1 MKKHNRLKKS
11 LSMLLILAMVLTM
24 SPVSAFAS
32 TAVSGNETRDAYG
45 VDTEWYNYR
54 NNQENNG
61 ITDSKTP
68 IDPDTTSLK
77 WSGIYGTGWSAAPTP
92 PLILNGKIY
101 VGMSNK
107 VIEIDKETGEKLRES
122 DAMIGNVGFAMNP
135 ITYADGKIFV
145 QIQNGIVQA
154 LDLDTLTCVWHTPK
168 IGGQTVSPIS
178 HVTIDGKG
186 YVYTGIYTG
195 ESADGSYI
203 CFSTDDSD
211 LTDVDETKG
220 GGKIKALKWRFTP
233 ATQLTEA
240 TENVTSETFDEA
252 LAAAEDVSKRGFY
265 WAGAYVTEKYVAV
278 GSDNGAKEENQGV
291 GAVFYTLNPMTGEV
305 IDRITGIK
313 GDIRTTTVYDNG
325 YLYFAT
331 KGGIVYK
338 AKVSEDGHLS
348 DISSI
353 DIAAATGNTGAQAT
367 ASPLVYG
374 NKIYMGLKGPGGQLD
389 ADGGHSFKVIDNS
402 GTLTQDSIM
411 YEMPIPGYPQAAALA
426 TTAYVNEDF
435 DADGNADGR
444 VYIYF
449 TYNATP
455 GGIYYC
461 YDTADQTESKADQ
474 TGALYIPPADKQNY
488 CSSTIC
494 ADREGTLY
502 YKNDSCYLM
511 AIEKNIAKI
520 NNITVTAEEGKE
532 IKWDKGFDPT
542 ITEYEL
548 TYPVENQKAK
558 ISLDLAE
565 GISATI
571 DGKEYT
577 GEVEI
582 DTPKETKTVTI
593 IASSSDDEKD
603 YTKEYTLKFRALS
616 DDSNLGG
623 IKVSGTS
630 SAFGSSIDAIPEF
643 DSATKEYF
651 ADGSVY
657 EKFLRVWLKKSDANA
672 TIEVTGDSNVKKI
685 DAIAGTAST
694 DDYERWNVYKVDP
707 NKSAVLDV
715 KVTAEDGRTVSN
727 YKVTLY
733 GKESTEVIS
742 SVQQGNGFLT
752 PVETLDVGVFLAES
766 YGYEDQ
772 VRDGISPLDVLV
784 AKHEK
789 KYGDQF
795 TKENC
800 SEYLEIDSQWGSV
813 SKMFG
818 MEAFSSGFAV
828 NGRYPKDSDGYGTTI
843 TTTKLEEGDKV
854 QFFFYQDLDG
864 WSDNICEI
872 SIDEDILI
880 AGTAIEAKLTGY
892 SYMWYG
898 HETDE
903 NIAAQINP
911 ISNAQFALIDEN
923 GAVTPIEGAVTDED
937 GCATFSIDAAGTYLL
952 TAYTEPSEDNGLSP
966 LIMPVKKITVHSHSF
981 TEEVAKDEALTSPAT
996 CESDAVYFKSCSCG
1010 EISTTDT
1017 FIAEGTA
1024 LGHSFTKYVPDGN
1037 ATCTTDGTKTAVCD
1051 REGCDV

>member
-32 TAVSGNETRDAYG
+32 TDVSGNETRDAYG

-68 IDPDTTSLK
+68 TDPDTTSLK
-77 WSGIYGTGWSAAPTP
+77 WAGRFGTGWSAAPTP

-101 VGMSNK
+101 LGMSNK
-107 VIEIDKETGEKLRES
+107 VIELDKETGEKLGES
-122 DAMIGNVGFAMNP
+122 DEMIGNVGFAMNP
-135 ITYADGKIFV
+135 ITYADGKLFV
-145 QIQNGIVQA
+145 QTQNGIVQA
-154 LDLDTLTCVWHTPK
+154 LDLKTLKCVWHTPK
-168 IGGQTVSPIS
+168 IGGQTLSPIS
-178 HVTIDGKG
+178 HVTVKGKG
-186 YVYTGIYTG
+186 YVYTGTFSG

-233 ATQLTEA
+233 ATQKTEA
-240 TENVTSETFDEA
+240 TENVTSETCDEA
-252 LAAAEDVSKRGFY
+252 LAATEGVFKRGFY

-278 GSDNGAKEENQGV
+278 GSDNGAREDDQGV
-291 GAVFYTLNPMTGEV
+291 GAVFYTLNPMTGKV

-331 KGGIVYK
+331 KGGILYK
-338 AKVSEDGHLS
+338 ARVSEDGHLS
-348 DISSI
+348 EISSI

-374 NKIYMGLKGPGGQLD
+374 NKIYMGVKGPGGQFD

-402 GTLTQDSIM
+402 GALTQDSIM
-411 YEMPIPGYPQAAALA
+411 YEIPIPGYPQAAALA

-449 TYNATP
+449 TYNAPP

-474 TGALYIPPADKQNY
+474 TDALYIPPADKQQY
-488 CSSTIC
+488 CISTIC
-494 ADREGTLY
+494 ADREGNLY

-520 NNITVTAEEGKE
+520 NNITVTAEEGNE
-532 IKWDKGFDPT
+532 IKWDKGFDST

-571 DGKEYT
+571 DGEKYT

-603 YTKEYTLKFRALS
+603 YTKKYTLKFRALS
-616 DDSNLGG
+616 DDSSLGG
-623 IKVSGTS
+623 LKVGTS
-630 SAFGSSIDAIPEF
+630 NSFGSFLEVAPAF
-643 DSATKEYF
+643 NPATDEYF
-651 ADGSVY
+651 ADTRTSQS
-657 EKFLRVWLKKSDANA
+657 FWRVWLKKSDANA
-672 TIEVTGDSNVKKI
+672 TIEVTGDSNVSRI
-685 DAIAGTAST
+685 NTSAGNST
-694 DDYERWNVYKVDP
+694 TDGHDRWNVYKVDP
-707 NKSAVLDV
+707 DKSAVLDV
-715 KVTAEDGRTVSN
+715 KVTAEDGRTVSD

-733 GKESTEVIS
+733 GNESTEVTVS
-742 SVQQGNGFLT
+742 SQSDNAFLA
-752 PVETLDVGVFLAES
+752 PVKSLEVSSYLAES
-766 YGYEDQ
+766 YGYEDE
-772 VRDGISPLDVLV
+772 VKDGTSTLDALV
-784 AKHEK
+784 AEHKEVF
-789 KYGDQF
+789 GDEF
-795 TKENC
+795 TK
-800 SEYLEIDSQWGSV
+800 STSGDYLNV
-813 SKMFG
+813 SGGYITKMFG
-818 MEAFSSGFAV
+818 EETTSTGFAV
-828 NGRYPKDSDGYGTTI
+828 NGKYPKAENGTGTNVNA
-843 TTTKLEEGDKV
+843 TRVEDRDLV
-854 QFFFYQDLDG
+854 QFFFYQDLEG

-872 SIDEDILI
+872 SIDEDNLI

-892 SYMWYG
+892 SYALYG

-903 NIAAQINP
+903 NIAAKINP
-911 ISNAQFALIDEN
+911 ISNAKFALIDEN
-923 GAVTPIEGAVTDED
+923 GAATPIEDAVTDED
-937 GCATFSIDAAGTYLL
+937 GCATFSIDVAGTYLL

-966 LIMPVKKITVHSHSF
+966 LIMPVKKITVHSHSHSF
-981 TEEVAKDEALTSPAT
+981 TEEVVKDEALASPAT
-996 CESDAVYFKSCSCG
+996 CENDAVYFKSCECG